1 MKSSSSEESALTFYT
16 DTVTIKLILTG
27 KIQTIKD
34 SSLRTKKPDWND
46 RLARN
51 QRRVQPEK
59 PPVTPSSSENEVG
72 PLCVCVCVVCVCVC
86 LFISWN
92 GTPFRCG
99 SLAASFSF
107 QRSRRCQARPPK
119 NRRRRCHRRPT
130 SLSINRAPFPF
141 DRHYFSLSLS
151 LWFSLC
157 ECAGRSGSDGR
168 HFHWRSSPWKRIRP
182 IADDLPA
189 QKSRNRSIRV
199 SPMGGN
205 ERAHWNGS
213 PLLDHV
219 ARRWMAVRS
228 DQRKSICGRSAD
240 LPGFWLVG
248 RIYRN
253 RKQVT
258 LSFYQ
263 FTVQNKML
271 YRIESSLLY
280 QLINN

>member
-141 DRHYFSLSLS
+141 DRHYISLSLS
-151 LWFSLC
+151 LSLVF
-157 ECAGRSGSDGR
+157 ALRMR
-168 HFHWRSSPWKRIRP
+168 RPLWKRRTTLSLAIVAMETDPTDRRWSASAK
-182 IADDLPA
+182 IT
-189 QKSRNRSIRV
+189 KSFDPRE
-199 SPMGGN
+199 P
-205 ERAHWNGS
+205 NGRKRTS
-213 PLLDHV
+213 PLKRFAIV
-219 ARRWMAVRS
+219 GS
-228 DQRKSICGRSAD
+228 RSAS
-240 LPGFWLVG
+240 LNG
-248 RIYRN
+248 RQIGSEKIYLW
-253 RKQVT
+253 QVSWPARLLIGWPN
-258 LSFYQ
+258 LSKSQTSHAFILSIHG
-263 FTVQNKML
+263 T
-271 YRIESSLLY
+271 E
-280 QLINN
+280 